1 MKCIQPEVG
10 HRQAL
15 RSYAI
20 PRRHFLLVCQA
31 GLLKC
36 LTALKNKQ
44 CPQRKT
50 TKHAHDHAQRSKK
63 RCHLLHAFPAV
74 LVKFPN
80 AIINICGNIGRSFRG
95 GATKQGTFFFAHCS
109 FVFTAFHRLSLFLNE
124 YKSMLL
130 LELLCFFVPLCIAR
144 SICGAHNCGPSAAAL
159 VAPVLNS

>member
-10 HRQAL
+10 HRMAL
-15 RSYAI
+15 RSYAM

-63 RCHLLHAFPAV
+63 ALPPFACFPVGLL
-74 LVKFPN
+74 KFPN
-80 AIINICGNIGRSFRG
+80 AIINICGNIRRSFRG
-95 GATKQGTFFFAHCS
+95 GATKQGTFFAHCS

-144 SICGAHNCGPSAAAL
+144 SICGAHNCGPTAAAL